1 MKRFLPLLLVLV
13 ALGFLGNLLAAERY
27 VEVIKDNVNIRSAAS
42 TRSQTLGRAN
52 KGAVFHL
59 TGEESG
65 WYQIELFSGE
75 GRFVH
80 QSLARPVS
88 YKPQAPEDPGVRQQL
103 FQALISIT
111 ERAEKEASDRFPP
124 GKDLKKNLDY
134 ILLLNDRYKLE
145 LFQQNQI
152 QAPIYRRIM
161 IEGGQRGW

>member
-1 MKRFLPLLLVLV
+1 MLVLV
-13 ALGFLGNLLAAERY
+13 APGFFGDLLAAERY
-27 VEVIKDNVNIRSAAS
+27 VEVTKDNVNIRSAAT

-59 TGEESG
+59 TGENSP

-75 GRFVH
+75 ARFVH
-80 QSLARPVS
+80 KSLAKPVS
-88 YKPQAPEDPGVRQQL
+88 YKPQAPEDPGVRQQI
-103 FQALISIT
+103 FQALNSVT
-111 ERAEKEASDRFPP
+111 ERAEKEANDRFPP

-145 LFQQNQI
+145 LFQQNQL

-161 IEGGQRGW
+161 IEGGQKGW